1 MFIDFNIV
9 EHALPAL
16 LQGLKVSAFVS
27 AIGIPLGIL
36 AGTVAA
42 YMADAQRWP
51 LRALAHGYVE
61 LVRNI
66 PFLILVYLCFFG
78 LPKLGLL
85 VSATTIAVSVTAF
98 YTGGYF
104 CEILRASFRS
114 VATGQVRAALS
125 LGMRD
130 WQVQLHVVV
139 PQIFG
144 FLIPPTTSLTIM
156 MFKDSAVFSVMSLP
170 ELTYQSN
177 LMTADTFAYLEV
189 LGTTALIYWIVSVFV
204 DIFSKSLE
212 QRVRRWSHC

>member
-1 MFIDFNIV
+1 MFIDFDVV
-9 EHALPAL
+9 EQAVPAL
-16 LQGLKVSAFVS
+16 LHGLKITAAVS

-36 AGTVAA
+36 VGTITA

-51 LRALAHGYVE
+51 LRAVALGYVE

-66 PFLILVYLCFFG
+66 PFLIVVYLSFFG

-85 VSATTIAVSVTAF
+85 ASAFSISIGATAF

-104 CEILRASFRS
+104 CEILRAAFRS
-114 VATGQVRAALS
+114 VAKGQVRAALS
-125 LGMRD
+125 LGLSD
-130 WQVQLHVVV
+130 WQVQRHVVV

-144 FLIPPTTSLTIM
+144 FLIPPTVSLAMM
-156 MFKDSAVFSVMSLP
+156 MFKDTAVFSVMSLP

-189 LGTTALIYWIVSVFV
+189 LGTTALIYWGCSVV
-204 DIFSKSLE
+204 MEVLGHAME
-212 QRVRRWSHC
+212 TRVRRWSHQ

>member
-1 MFIDFNIV
+1 MFIDLDIV
-9 EHALPAL
+9 EKAVPAL
-16 LQGLKVSAFVS
+16 LQGLKVTATVS

-36 AGTVAA
+36 VGTVAA
-42 YMADAQRWP
+42 YMADAKRWP
-51 LRALAHGYVE
+51 LRAVALGYVE

-66 PFLILVYLCFFG
+66 PFLIVVYLSFFG

-85 VSATTIAVSVTAF
+85 ASAFGISIGATAF

-104 CEILRASFRS
+104 CEILRAAFRS
-114 VATGQVRAALS
+114 VAKGQVRAAQS
-125 LGMRD
+125 LGLSE
-130 WQVQLHVVV
+130 WQVQRYVVV

-144 FLIPPTTSLTIM
+144 FLIPPTVSLAMM

-189 LGTTALIYWIVSVFV
+189 LGTTALIYWGCSVV
-204 DIFSKSLE
+204 MELLGHAME
-212 QRVRRWSHC
+212 TRVRRWSHR

>member
-1 MFIDFNIV
+1 MFIDFTVV

-16 LQGLKVSAFVS
+16 LQGLKVSVSVS

-36 AGTVAA
+36 VGTVAA

-85 VSATTIAVSVTAF
+85 VSASTIAVGVTAF

-104 CEILRASFRS
+104 CEILRAAFRS
-114 VATGQVRAALS
+114 VAKGQVRAALS
-125 LGMRD
+125 LGMRG
-130 WQVQLHVVV
+130 WQVQRHVVV

-189 LGTTALIYWIVSVFV
+189 LGTTALIYWGVSVLV
-204 DIFSKSLE
+204 DVFSQGMEK
-212 QRVRRWSHC
+212 RVRRWSHR

>member
-1 MFIDFNIV
+1 MFIDFNVV

-16 LQGLKVSAFVS
+16 LQGLKVSASVS
-27 AIGIPLGIL
+27 AVGIPLGIL
-36 AGTVAA
+36 AGSIAA

-61 LVRNI
+61 MVRNI

-85 VSATTIAVSVTAF
+85 VSASTIAVSVTAF

-104 CEILRASFRS
+104 CEILRAAFRS
-114 VATGQVRAALS
+114 VAKGQVRAALS

-189 LGTTALIYWIVSVFV
+189 LGTTALIYWIVSVLV
-204 DIFSKSLE
+204 DILSQGLE
-212 QRVRRWSHC
+212 QRVRRWSHG